1 MGTVGEESDIKHWMW
16 HSGMV
21 ASTTRLLPVDLV
33 NDCCWLKPSTSTAH
47 TTYVITIKMLSA
59 RPFSSGALAQRSGQ
73 LTRKAVVVVKCVAQP
88 SHRAAAATSKQQSEG
103 ASGPASLLAAGALL
117 APLVVDV
124 QASLAAGGEYGLLE
138 GRCEAVGV
146 VWHAP

>member
-1 MGTVGEESDIKHWMW
+1 
-16 HSGMV
+16 
-21 ASTTRLLPVDLV
+21 
-33 NDCCWLKPSTSTAH
+33 
-47 TTYVITIKMLSA
+47 MLSA
-59 RPFSSGALAQRSGQ
+59 RPFTSGAVLAQRSGQ
-73 LTRKAVVVVKCVAQP
+73 LTRKAVVVKCVAQP
-88 SHRAAAATSKQQSEG
+88 SHRAAPTTSKQQAQG